1 MNMDA
6 AAVRLLAIF
15 FHRFMLSSPFV
26 VLVVLV
32 VIALCASRRLM
43 RPHSGLLQFHSRRV
57 PCTHTHTRSSN
68 GYADCAARTH
78 AYWKPKTNTILF
90 SICFLN
96 WFAFSILVGILFLL
110 LLFCHL
116 CFGFC
121 VMRWLRSDVFFMV
134 IARGATAIKVYIRT
148 HTIHI
153 TLIAHSQTSNER
165 TNETCTLVKL
175 FGRQLLIALRRPKPN
190 DMQNWNERQA
200 WLLAQPFRP
209 LMNS

>member
-153 TLIAHSQTSNER
+153 TLIAHNQTSNER
-165 TNETCTLVKL
+165 NVHISEIVWSAITYCVASTDSKRYAELKRTPSMTLSSTVS
-175 FGRQLLIALRRPKPN
+175 PTY
-190 DMQNWNERQA
+190 E
-200 WLLAQPFRP
+200 
-209 LMNS
+209 